1 MAVFRVW
8 QAMFR
13 SLDSQGAI
21 HAQESRGGTRG
32 DDFMSNEYISYWVKV
47 LFMAAVITT
56 VLLLVNAAHCTT
68 TKPQTNSLGVVQYND
83 NPLMYE
89 AVQSLA
95 EVTEVDGSMNL
106 RVKPIGT
113 YMLYDDNLLLCGLP
127 TDAFQGIREPF
138 LITYE
143 RVAHLSV
150 RGVGCHRLV
159 RVDNIESNERVK

>member
-1 MAVFRVW
+1 
-8 QAMFR
+8 
-13 SLDSQGAI
+13 
-21 HAQESRGGTRG
+21 
-32 DDFMSNEYISYWVKV
+32 
-47 LFMAAVITT
+47 
-56 VLLLVNAAHCTT
+56 
-68 TKPQTNSLGVVQYND
+68 VQYTE
-83 NPLMYE
+83 NPYLYE

-95 EVTEVDGSMNL
+95 EVTEVDGNMNL

-138 LITYE
+138 LMTYE
-143 RVAHLSV
+143 RVSHTSV